1 MQFNVKCNLMTPV
14 CVARETR
21 GSASIQRHWR
31 HWGAISVKFDPYRV
45 QDVMIV
51 HS

>member
-1 MQFNVKCNLMTPV
+1 MQFNVKKKLMTPK

-21 GSASIQRHWR
+21 GSASIQR

-51 HS
+51 HSR